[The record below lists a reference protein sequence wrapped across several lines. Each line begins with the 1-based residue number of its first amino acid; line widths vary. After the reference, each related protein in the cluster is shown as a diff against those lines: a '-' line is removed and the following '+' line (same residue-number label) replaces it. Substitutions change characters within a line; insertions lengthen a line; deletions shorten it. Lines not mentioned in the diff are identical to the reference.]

1 MTYKEFINEGAGD
14 GNLTITG
21 LEVAELCGMGDI
33 YRQGKELIAQEM
45 KMTENFKSL
54 TNRINELYK
63 KKDTKIIYW

>member
-1 MTYKEFINEGAGD
+1 MTYKEFINEGAGN
-14 GNLTITG
+14 GNPTITG

-33 YRQGKELIAQEM
+33 YRKGKELIAQEM
-45 KMTENFKSL
+45 EMTENFKSL